1 MISRWTVLGLIALG
15 GGGAGALQAATLVP
29 GITEPVRDSL
39 LSAAAAGMVE
49 KIHFKEGDRVESGAV
64 IVELDQALERLE
76 VERRLNVYESR
87 AELEAAE
94 QRVNVLLADYESTRR
109 LYERSQSVSR
119 DEFEKKEL
127 EYKLAVAER
136 DRLAAAKERERLE
149 HAMAK
154 EQLTRRAV
162 VAPYAG
168 VITDLRLELGES
180 CEPRQPVVR
189 LVDLTEVYL
198 VANVVPAVAASLR
211 AGADIPLR
219 IQDGAAERTLT
230 GRIEFVAPV
239 VDAGSGLVRVKVRFE
254 NHDGSISPGAIGQL
268 VVE

>member
-1 MISRWTVLGLIALG
+1 SQSMRRLLPITCRWTAIGLIALG
-15 GGGAGALQAATLVP
+15 CGGVGALRAASLAP

-49 KIHFKEGDRVESGAV
+49 KIHFKEGDRVERGAV

-149 HAMAK
+149 HAM
-154 EQLTRRAV
+154 
-162 VAPYAG
+162 
-168 VITDLRLELGES
+168 
-180 CEPRQPVVR
+180 
-189 LVDLTEVYL
+189 
-198 VANVVPAVAASLR
+198 
-211 AGADIPLR
+211 
-219 IQDGAAERTLT
+219 
-230 GRIEFVAPV
+230 
-239 VDAGSGLVRVKVRFE
+239 
-254 NHDGSISPGAIGQL
+254 
-268 VVE
+268 